1 MRYLTILFLS
11 LLLSFAVQASDGAD
25 KEIVVLAYGDS
36 LTAGYGLG
44 PKDGF
49 TPQLQAWLAERLGLP
64 VKVINAGVSGD
75 TSSGGRAR
83 LEWTVAG
90 LPKGKADLVILE
102 LGGNDVLRGIDP
114 KITLENMSVMIK
126 FFQSKGMK
134 ILIAGMRSPP
144 SYGPEY
150 QSAFDTLYPDLA
162 RQHDAKLYPFFLEGV
177 AMDKSLNQADGIHPT
192 KEGIA
197 IIVEKIGPLVESMI
211 KQP

>member
-11 LLLSFAVQASDGAD
+11 LLLSLAVQASDDAS
-25 KEIVVLAYGDS
+25 KQIVVLAYGDS

-44 PKDGF
+44 PSDGF
-49 TPQLQAWLAERLGLP
+49 TPQLQAWLAERLAHP
-64 VKVINAGVSGD
+64 IKVVNAGVSGD

-90 LPKGKADLVILE
+90 LPNGKADLVILE

-114 KITLENMSVMIK
+114 KITLENMSAMIK

-134 ILIAGMRSPP
+134 VLIAGMRSPP
-144 SYGPEY
+144 SYGPAY

-162 RQHDAKLYPFFLEGV
+162 RQHQAKLYPFFLEGV

-192 KEGIA
+192 KEGIS
-197 IIVEKIGPLVESMI
+197 IIVERIGPLVESML
-211 KQP
+211 KQK

>member
-1 MRYLTILFLS
+1 MRYITPLILSCLLTLTAF
-11 LLLSFAVQASDGAD
+11 ASDGASR
-25 KEIVVLAYGDS
+25 KIVVLAYGDS

-44 PKDGF
+44 PSDGF
-49 TPQLQAWLAERLGLP
+49 TPQLQAWLAGRLTHP
-64 VKVINAGVSGD
+64 VKVVNAGVSGD
-75 TSSGGRAR
+75 TSTGARAR

-90 LPKGKADLVILE
+90 LPNGKADLVILE

-114 KITLENMSVMIK
+114 KITFENMSAMIK
-126 FFQSKGMK
+126 YFQSKDMK
-134 ILIAGMRSPP
+134 VLIAGMRSPP

-162 RQHDAKLYPFFLEGV
+162 RQHHAKLYPFFLEGV

-197 IIVEKIGPLVESMI
+197 IIVERIGPLVESMI